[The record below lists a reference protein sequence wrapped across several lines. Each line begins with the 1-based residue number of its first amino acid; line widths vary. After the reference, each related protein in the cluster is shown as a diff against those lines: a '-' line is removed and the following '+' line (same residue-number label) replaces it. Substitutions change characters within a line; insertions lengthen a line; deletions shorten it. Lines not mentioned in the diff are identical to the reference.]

1 MRRCRMH
8 LPIAAFVAALALSL
22 AAAPAVAYPVVPAA
36 GSAERALIDG
46 LKLIRDGEFDAWAT
60 QWCSK
65 AQLCFTGK
73 SIDSLKKYNLPTV
86 RKYAGQ
92 CIKGAGDALDV
103 ARTVVNGDETK
114 IFITCDP
121 GVSPRPFTLV
131 KEPKGW
137 RFKTL

>member
-1 MRRCRMH
+1 MRRSRMRF
-8 LPIAAFVAALALSL
+8 PITAFAVVLALSL
-22 AAAPAVAYPVVPAA
+22 AAAPVAADPVVPAA

-46 LKLIRDGEFDAWAT
+46 LKLIRDGQFDAWAT

-73 SIDSLKKYNLPTV
+73 SVDSLKKYNLPTV

-103 ARTVVNGDETK
+103 SRTLVNGDEVK
-114 IFITCDP
+114 IFVTCDP
-121 GVSPRPFTLV
+121 DVSPRPFTLV
-131 KEPKGW
+131 KESKGW